1 MHDEND
7 FESLFDTSGSL
18 SAEEVRQIAAEQTI
32 RTLQALEQGTATV
45 QRMVQVAREEMEK
58 AHPGFL
64 GRLNDPEICRRFI
77 EEKPAMSAAIL
88 RAEAGQGTALLP
100 ELYHALCGEI

>member
-1 MHDEND
+1 MRMHDEND

-58 AHPGFL
+58 AHPGFFGRKL
-64 GRLNDPEICRRFI
+64 DKGRLCYLSCITLYA
-77 EEKPAMSAAIL
+77 EKF
-88 RAEAGQGTALLP
+88 RNGNGHGN
-100 ELYHALCGEI
+100 YHGR